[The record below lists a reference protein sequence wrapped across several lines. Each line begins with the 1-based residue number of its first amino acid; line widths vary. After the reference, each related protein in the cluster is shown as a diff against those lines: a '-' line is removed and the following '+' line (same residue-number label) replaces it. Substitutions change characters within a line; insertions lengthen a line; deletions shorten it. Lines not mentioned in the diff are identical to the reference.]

1 MAQFTFAQTAVQEQ
15 QSTNA
20 VQEIG
25 LQPQHKEQPMDE
37 TRINAAV
44 AELNAMIQSL
54 IQRNINLAG
63 DLAVAQ
69 KQIEVLNQPK
79 EPQS

>member
-1 MAQFTFAQTAVQEQ
+1 
-15 QSTNA
+15 
-20 VQEIG
+20 
-25 LQPQHKEQPMDE
+25 MDE

-44 AELNAMIQSL
+44 AELNAIIQSL

-69 KQIEVLNQPK
+69 QQLK
-79 EPQS
+79 ETQNENPVSPD

>member
-1 MAQFTFAQTAVQEQ
+1 M
-15 QSTNA
+15 
-20 VQEIG
+20 
-25 LQPQHKEQPMDE
+25 HDE

-44 AELNAMIQSL
+44 AELNAIIQSL

-69 KQIEVLNQPK
+69 KELNQLK
-79 EPQS
+79 EIQNEKSIPVA

>member
-1 MAQFTFAQTAVQEQ
+1 
-15 QSTNA
+15 
-20 VQEIG
+20 
-25 LQPQHKEQPMDE
+25 MDE
-37 TRINAAV
+37 TRIQAAV

-69 KQIEVLNQPK
+69 KEIEVLKQPK
-79 EPQS
+79 EPQP

>member
-1 MAQFTFAQTAVQEQ
+1 
-15 QSTNA
+15 
-20 VQEIG
+20 
-25 LQPQHKEQPMDE
+25 MDE

-44 AELNAMIQSL
+44 AELNAIIQSL

-69 KQIEVLNQPK
+69 KELTQLK
-79 EPQS
+79 EIQNEKTAD